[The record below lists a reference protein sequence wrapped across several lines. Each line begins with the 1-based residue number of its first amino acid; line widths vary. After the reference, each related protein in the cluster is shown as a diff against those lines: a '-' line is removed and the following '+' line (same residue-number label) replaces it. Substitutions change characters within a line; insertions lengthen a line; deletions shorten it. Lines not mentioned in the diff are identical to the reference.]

1 MLFSLSR
8 FSGSEVAQQRMKILN
23 FYEEYGRKPL
33 KRHLEQTGRLSAGGE
48 RGLGKRHRFFYQRA
62 GKVYHDPN
70 SKWAQNRVRKTK
82 RLKIRHPMKP
92 EDFGI

>member
-23 FYEEYGRKPL
+23 FYEEYGEKATKEAFGADRKVISRWR
-33 KRHLEQTGRLSAGGE
+33 KRLR
-48 RGLGKRHRFFYQRA
+48 KRHRFFYQRA

-82 RLKIRHPMKP
+82 DLRLDIR
-92 EDFGI
+92 